1 MPSSTDPAYS
11 LTIENAS
18 STDYTLTIMTWAAV
32 IFLPL
37 VLLYQGWTYWIFRK
51 RVIALADRE
60 GGGLGRALTGRRW
73 LGARRLER

>member
-1 MPSSTDPAYS
+1 MLTLWLALFPYVMPSSTDIANS

-37 VLLYQGWTYWIFRK
+37 VLAYQAWTYWIFRK
-51 RVIALADRE
+51 RVTRSRIEKAAE
-60 GGGLGRALTGRRW
+60 VA
-73 LGARRLER
+73 AH